1 MRPYRLLQLVISGIC
16 AVYFQFPLAL
26 GDIGI
31 VLPVTELGLHPA
43 PDGRFVVVLRKNGM
57 GGGTD
62 LFVMKGPEPIFY
74 AADVTG
80 YLWIDHI
87 LIYSSLPL
95 YGSAG
100 VYAYNPIM
108 ETRSSLVDGK
118 ENQYFQIKS
127 FSLKTNTIEYYYSD
141 DIRHADVENLKA
153 SKGAV
158 RVIAV
163 PKGL

>member
-16 AVYFQFPLAL
+16 SVYFHLPFAL
-26 GDIGI
+26 GDTGF
-31 VLPVTELGLHPA
+31 VPVTELGVHPA
-43 PDGRFVVVLRKNGM
+43 PDGRFAVVLRKNSM

-87 LIYSSLPL
+87 LVYSSLPL

-100 VYAYNPIM
+100 VYAYNAIM
-108 ETRSSLVDGK
+108 ETRSSLVQGK
-118 ENQYFQIKS
+118 ENQYFQLKS
-127 FSLKTNTIEYYYSD
+127 FSPKTNTIEYYYSE
-141 DIRHADVENLKA
+141 DIRHADIEKLKA
-153 SKGAV
+153 SKASI
-158 RVIAV
+158 REIAG
-163 PKGL
+163 PKDK

>member
-16 AVYFQFPLAL
+16 AVYFHFPFVL
-26 GDIGI
+26 GDTGI
-31 VLPVTELGLHPA
+31 VPVTELGVHPA
-43 PDGRFVVVLRKNGM
+43 PDGRFAVVLRKNSM

-62 LFVMKGPEPIFY
+62 LFVKKGPEPIFY

-108 ETRSSLVDGK
+108 EIRSSLVEGK
-118 ENQYFQIKS
+118 ENEYFQLKS
-127 FSLKTNTIEYYYSD
+127 FSPNTNTIEYYYSE
-141 DIRHADVENLKA
+141 DIRHADVEKLKA
-153 SKGAV
+153 SKEAV
-158 RVIAV
+158 RKIAV
-163 PKGL
+163 PKEK